1 MSQIT
6 FDDFMKVEI
15 RTGTIV
21 EVQAFPNARKP
32 SWQLLI
38 DFGPELGLK
47 RSSAQLTTLYTADD
61 LLQKQVL
68 AVVNFPPRQI
78 ANFFS
83 EVLVL
88 GLEQENGAGVV
99 LLQPER
105 RVENGTRVS

>member
-1 MSQIT
+1 M
-6 FDDFMKVEI
+6 
-15 RTGTIV
+15 TG
-21 EVQAFPNARKP
+21 VQTCALPIFPNARKP
-32 SWQLLI
+32 AWQLLV

-88 GLEQENGAGVV
+88 GLEQEDGAGVV

>member
-1 MSQIT
+1 MNTILLE
-6 FDDFMKVEI
+6 DFMKVDI
-15 RTGTIV
+15 RVGTII
-21 EVQAFPNARKP
+21 EVQPFPNARKP

-38 DFGPELGLK
+38 DFGADIGVK
-47 RSSAQLTTLYTADD
+47 RSSAQLTTLYSEAD
-61 LLQKQVL
+61 LLQKQVF

-105 RVENGTRVS
+105 AVQNGIRVS